1 MPWTRGPSCEWTS
14 SGGPARRGPA
24 PMLTFIVRRL
34 LWTVLVMFVIT
45 VVVFIIFFKTPGVDP
60 ARAIAG
66 RNPNAQTVAEIRAQ
80 FGLDRPLPV
89 QYGLMMKKIFIS
101 RDLVSYS
108 NQGLK
113 VVPEIAQ
120 ATPATLSL
128 VFGAALLWVVMA
140 IAVGI
145 AAALLRG
152 TIFDPL
158 LMVVAL
164 IGVSAPVFW
173 VGQIA
178 NMISQGGLHGTFLF
192 SWVPPLGYTPFTQD
206 PLLWFKGLVIP
217 WITLSILYIGFYG
230 RVLRANLLE
239 VQNEDYVRTARAK
252 GLSERN
258 VLVRHML
265 RTSLITFVS
274 LFGLDFGI
282 LVGGGALLTEVV
294 FGIHGVGYLAYQG
307 FINLDLP
314 TIMATVVYGAFFIVL
329 ANALV
334 DIAYAWLDP
343 RVRPT

>member
-1 MPWTRGPSCEWTS
+1 
-14 SGGPARRGPA
+14 
-24 PMLTFIVRRL
+24 MLTFIVRRL

-60 ARAIAG
+60 ARALAG
-66 RNPNAQTVAEIRAQ
+66 RSPNAQTLAEIRAQ
-80 FGLDRPLPV
+80 LGLNRPFPIE
-89 QYGLMMKKIFIS
+89 YGIMMKKLFIT

-108 NQGLK
+108 NQGVR
-113 VVPEIAQ
+113 VVQEIFA

-140 IAVGI
+140 VAVGI
-145 AAALLRG
+145 AAARLKG
-152 TIFDPL
+152 TIFDPI

-178 NMISQGGLHGTFLF
+178 NLISLGSLHSTPLF
-192 SWVPPLGYTPFTQD
+192 SWVPPLGYTSFTQS
-206 PLLWFKGLVIP
+206 PVLWFKGLVIP
-217 WITLSILYIGFYG
+217 WITLSILYIGFYA

-252 GLSERN
+252 GVSERR
-258 VLVRHML
+258 VLFRHSL
-265 RTSLITFVS
+265 RNSMITFVS
-274 LFGLDFGI
+274 LFGLDFGA
-282 LVGGGALLTEVV
+282 LVAGGALLTEVV
-294 FGIHGVGYLAYQG
+294 FGIHGVGYLTWQA
-307 FINLDLP
+307 FTNLDLP
-314 TIMATVVYGAFFIVL
+314 TIMATTVYGAFFIVL

-343 RVRPT
+343 RIRPT

>member
-1 MPWTRGPSCEWTS
+1 
-14 SGGPARRGPA
+14 
-24 PMLTFIVRRL
+24 
-34 LWTVLVMFVIT
+34 
-45 VVVFIIFFKTPGVDP
+45 
-60 ARAIAG
+60 
-66 RNPNAQTVAEIRAQ
+66 
-80 FGLDRPLPV
+80 
-89 QYGLMMKKIFIS
+89 MMKSLFIS

-120 ATPATLSL
+120 AAPATLSL

-145 AAALLRG
+145 AAALLKG
-152 TIFDPL
+152 TVFDPL

-164 IGVSAPVFW
+164 VGVSAPVFW

-178 NMISQGGLHGTFLF
+178 NMISQGGLHSTFLF

-206 PLLWFKGLVIP
+206 PLLWFTGLVIP

-252 GLSERN
+252 GITERR
-258 VLVRHML
+258 VLMRHTL
-265 RTSLITFVS
+265 RTSMITFVS
-274 LFGLDFGI
+274 LFGLDFGA
-282 LVGGGALLTEVV
+282 LVAGGALLTEVV
-294 FGIHGVGYLAYQG
+294 FGIHGVGYLTWQAST
-307 FINLDLP
+307 NLDLP

-329 ANALV
+329 ANAVV
-334 DIAYAWLDP
+334 DIGYAWLDP
-343 RVRPT
+343 RIRPT